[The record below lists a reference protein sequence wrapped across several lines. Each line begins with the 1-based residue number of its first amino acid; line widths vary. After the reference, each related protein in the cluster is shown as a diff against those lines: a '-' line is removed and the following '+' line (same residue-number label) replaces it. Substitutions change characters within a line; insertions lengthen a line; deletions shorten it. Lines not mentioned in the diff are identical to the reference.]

1 MRQYLKNY
9 LTWGEDWIKPFESSY
24 SVFRNLAKING
35 FRPIPGTL
43 NMLLETRKTDYS
55 DFYCTVP
62 YKGYGVTKALL
73 KFNQL
78 AGTDRKMCIPQKA
91 DKSAEDTLIAHKL
104 RGCPECLKYGYN
116 GKYITS
122 FDTIRYILDTFAPEK
137 TEYNERSLS
146 IAGIEMLIVSTTLIC
161 ELLVRYKNQI
171 DCYDYPYLY
180 MSEDV
185 QNDNICSFSNILWNY
200 LRAVKGS
207 LDDTDILDLDMFL
220 KGYSFSLS
228 DHVKTFAAI
237 PYCSLPFFGLQK
249 NKIFID
255 CAEDQ
260 FWYQWEQYQK
270 IFKNTKIKST
280 QYAWTKLD
288 PVSYIILQR
297 QDDSFDGYRIID
309 RKHITKR

>member
-1 MRQYLKNY
+1 MS
-9 LTWGEDWIKPFESSY
+9 EES
-24 SVFRNLAKING
+24 IHW
-35 FRPIPGTL
+35 
-43 NMLLETRKTDYS
+43 LLRL
-55 DFYCTVP
+55 
-62 YKGYGVTKALL
+62 TKALYFVWNV
-73 KFNQL
+73 KQS
-78 AGTDRKMCIPQKA
+78 D
-91 DKSAEDTLIAHKL
+91 D
-104 RGCPECLKYGYN
+104 

-146 IAGIEMLIVSTTLIC
+146 IAGIEMLIVSTTLVC
-161 ELLVRYKNQI
+161 ELLGQYKDQI

-207 LDDTDILDLDMFL
+207 LDDTDILDLDMFR
-220 KGYSFSLS
+220 KGCSFSLS
-228 DHVKTFAAI
+228 DHVKTFATI
-237 PYCSLPFFGLQK
+237 PYCSLPFLGLQK

-270 IFKNTKIKST
+270 IFKNKDIKST
-280 QYAWTKLD
+280 QYAWTELD
-288 PVSYIILQR
+288 PVSYTILQR